1 MPEQLSLAFNEPGTR
16 RRRDLDTPNGRWL
29 KEART
34 VAKKICTEQIVVTI
48 EEIHTRCPLP
58 EGLPTNLYGKVFQD
72 RSFEAIGRMVSTRAQ
87 ARGRTVLV
95 FALRYVAPRL
105 NA

>member
-1 MPEQLSLAFNEPGTR
+1 MPEQLSLAFKETSTR
-16 RRRDLDTPNGRWL
+16 RRRDQNTPNSRWL
-29 KEART
+29 EEARA
-34 VAKKICTEQIVVTI
+34 VARRICIEQIVVTI
-48 EEIHTRCPLP
+48 EEIHRRCPLP
-58 EGLPTNLYGKVFQD
+58 EGLPKNLYGKVFQD
-72 RSFEAIGRMVSTRAQ
+72 QSFEAIGRMVSTRAQ